1 VQRRDSPKCKSAG
14 SPGPGEQ
21 AVLSREEQ
29 TGERRGEEGGGGA
42 ASAPGTGDMSL
53 RPPVLRVTVKEGPR
67 AGLGC

>member
-29 TGERRGEEGGGGA
+29 TAGERRGEEGGGGA
-42 ASAPGTGDMSL
+42 AQLKGQGRCP
-53 RPPVLRVTVKEGPR
+53 
-67 AGLGC
+67 